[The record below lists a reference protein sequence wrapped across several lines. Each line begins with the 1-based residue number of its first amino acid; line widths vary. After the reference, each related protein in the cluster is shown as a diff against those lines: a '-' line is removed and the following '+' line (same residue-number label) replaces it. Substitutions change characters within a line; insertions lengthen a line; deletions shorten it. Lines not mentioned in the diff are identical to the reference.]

1 MKVNSNRDRGS
12 RIGLGFRDVQDFRN
26 LQLTQLDKQLRPS
39 PSWKRLTMSSGIGVA
54 LRRSY
59 SVHQTC
65 NLPWLSMGQRPS
77 TRNPHCI
84 RNDRHTCPRDSAG
97 PGVLAQLTIKP
108 SSPTSSSQRQPN
120 KPFLPKTPK
129 VACLQHGSQ
138 ERNDDT

>member
-12 RIGLGFRDVQDFRN
+12 RMGLGFRDAQDFRN
-26 LQLTQLDKQLRPS
+26 LQLRELDKQLRPS

-65 NLPWLSMGQRPS
+65 NLPWLRTGPETLNSQPTMHPKRS
-77 TRNPHCI
+77 TYVPKRFC
-84 RNDRHTCPRDSAG
+84 RSRSVG
-97 PGVLAQLTIKP
+97 TIKP

-120 KPFLPKTPK
+120 KPFLPKTLK